1 MPNSATQNP
10 ANKVGRNSGAGEGG
24 ISELVPTEAEA
35 QRGVQP
41 LSTGFRPEAG
51 RSGGTAAR
59 LGVVTLLG
67 AGLAAFVTRRLRK
80 PKSWTDRLRSKVGSK
95 IGMKK
100 SRTDRIR
107 SKVGWK

>member
-24 ISELVPTEAEA
+24 ISETVPTQAEA

-41 LSTGFRPEAG
+41 ISTGYRPEVG

-59 LGVVTLLG
+59 LGVATLLG
-67 AGLAAFVTRRLRK
+67 AGIAAFVTRRLRK
-80 PKSWTDRLRSKVGSK
+80 PKSWTDRVRSA
-95 IGMKK
+95 IGVKK